1 MNMSSTATADG
12 GETHASCCGK
22 SHKRKWSAVE
32 LAVMIGGFV
41 VFWPIGLVA
50 LALKLIRGEMWPG
63 AAESTSPWTAYKA
76 WRDRN
81 PGSSFSTPFSATRR
95 TWTGP
100 TATGNA
106 AFDAYKTEQLARLE
120 AERRK
125 LDEEQ
130 RAFADYLLKLRKA
143 KDQDEFD
150 RFMAER
156 NAPKPSET

>member
-1 MNMSSTATADG
+1 M
-12 GETHASCCGK
+12 
-22 SHKRKWSAVE
+22 
-32 LAVMIGGFV
+32 
-41 VFWPIGLVA
+41 
-50 LALKLIRGEMWPG
+50 G
-63 AAESTSPWTAYKA
+63 AAGHVSGMARAAMGPLGSSRVATSRRARTASESTSPCTAYKA

-81 PGSSFSTPFSATRR
+81 PGSSFSTPFSATSR

-106 AFDAYKTEQLARLE
+106 AFDDYKAEQLARLE

-130 RAFADYLLKLRKA
+130 RAFADYLVKLRKA